1 MMMTTMTRGPLHV
14 NIPAT
19 LTAILLGYV
28 LILALVA
35 PGTSTWTPQATRTMT
50 PALLLPLLLLDVLTP
65 LDLQI

>member
-1 MMMTTMTRGPLHV
+1 V

-50 PALLLPLLLLDVLTP
+50 LDLLPLLLFLLLDVLTP
-65 LDLQI
+65 LDLQL